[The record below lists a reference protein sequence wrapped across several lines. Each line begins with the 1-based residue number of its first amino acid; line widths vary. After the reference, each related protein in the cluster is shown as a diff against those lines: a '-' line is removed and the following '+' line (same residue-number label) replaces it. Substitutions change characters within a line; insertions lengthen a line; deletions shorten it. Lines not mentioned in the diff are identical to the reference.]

1 MKLKYAIII
10 IFMTIL
16 FIYLFFMRKTRVIY
30 VHEDEYNTVIVVRNF
45 PITQWGK
52 IFWWE
57 NNKEFI
63 KEKYGVLRN
72 YNEGEYSIAILNESD
87 GFKKDTEANF
97 YWFSFEHT
105 DLYCF
110 DEIKSEKRCV
120 EKNILMNIQNGMDKK
135 IFYYIDGELIVK

>member
-1 MKLKYAIII
+1 MKQKYAFIII
-10 IFMTIL
+10 LMTIL
-16 FIYLFFMRKTRVIY
+16 FIYFFFMRKARVIY

-57 NNKEFI
+57 NNKGFI
-63 KEKYGVLRN
+63 KEKYGVPRN
-72 YNEGEYSIAILNESD
+72 YNMGDYSIAILNESD

-97 YWFSFEHT
+97 YWFSFEHA

-135 IFYYIDGELIVK
+135 IFYYIGGKLIVK